1 MGAECRLRRRASCT
15 NQPREKP
22 GQHTAGQGPCTH
34 GCEFSFSFLGRSGLR
49 PRAGSGALRSRGC
62 RRRRRARLSPP
73 RGAASPAQP
82 PRAAPA
88 PAQGPHRS
96 RSRSLRHGA
105 PRRSRV
111 PAQGE
116 AAGPAGATSLAGAE
130 AAGGTAPLAGR
141 GCAPVSRGARREK
154 LGDFALPCRRR
165 GWQPP
170 GTGWVL
176 KTLERERR
184 GSFRSARALSGLGTV
199 CFVFSAPLEPVPES
213 RRWQRP
219 LSPARTRRG
228 SARSGSTLTFPGA
241 VVQRRLIH
249 AAARAAWHFVVLP
262 FIRLNKCSAERKI
275 V

>member
-1 MGAECRLRRRASCT
+1 MDANFPFPFPFSAVPASGPGRIAVPCDLGDAGGGGGRASHRPGARPRPRSRPAQRPHPRSARTAPAAAACAMERRVAREFRHKVRRRGRPGPPPRPERRLR
-15 NQPREKP
+15 
-22 GQHTAGQGPCTH
+22 
-34 GCEFSFSFLGRSGLR
+34 
-49 PRAGSGALRSRGC
+49 
-62 RRRRRARLSPP
+62 
-73 RGAASPAQP
+73 
-82 PRAAPA
+82 
-88 PAQGPHRS
+88 
-96 RSRSLRHGA
+96 
-105 PRRSRV
+105 
-111 PAQGE
+111 
-116 AAGPAGATSLAGAE
+116 AAGRPWP
-130 AAGGTAPLAGR
+130 GTAPPAGH
-141 GCAPVSRGARREK
+141 GCAPVSREARREK

-184 GSFRSARALSGLGTV
+184 GSLRSARALSGLGTV

-213 RRWQRP
+213 RRWRCP

-228 SARSGSTLTFPGA
+228 SARSGSTLTLPGA